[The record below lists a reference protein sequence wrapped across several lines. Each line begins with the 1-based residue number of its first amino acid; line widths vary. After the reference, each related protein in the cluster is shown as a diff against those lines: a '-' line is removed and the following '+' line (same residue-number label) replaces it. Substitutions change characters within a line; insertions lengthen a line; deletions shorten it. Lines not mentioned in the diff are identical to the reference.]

1 MRSHL
6 VAAMISH
13 AEMCPGHMRCSVS
26 HDSMWW
32 CVRSG
37 ARWYSVSKKVSE
49 VGKAGG
55 NVGESDRWVLGK
67 YVSKL
72 ESKQASKRVSN

>member
-1 MRSHL
+1 
-6 VAAMISH
+6 
-13 AEMCPGHMRCSVS
+13 
-26 HDSMWW
+26 MWW

-67 YVSKL
+67 YVSEL
-72 ESKQASKRVSN
+72 ESKQASKQASEQVGKQATCTLATHLPGSAAS